1 MAHSIDTNEAY
12 LMTQS
17 PPNDSPKKRDELH
30 IHVSEQDA
38 SQRAAVLRLIDIYR
52 ATHGL
57 KTQFAALAAMV
68 REAARRDGII
78 R

>member
-1 MAHSIDTNEAY
+1 
-12 LMTQS
+12 MTTS
-17 PPNDSPKKRDELH
+17 PEPTTPKKRVELH
-30 IHVSEQDA
+30 FHISAQDA
-38 SQRAAVLRLIDIYR
+38 PWRAEVLRLIDIYR

-68 REAARRDGII
+68 REAARRDGLL